1 MKFTI
6 SHDRMV
12 ELIANMVKVLEPE
25 FNERDVKV
33 GTFSDGDN
41 TYIGYFVS
49 TKRHP
54 VARYYVWK
62 KELVLDLDL
71 FNTLDNF
78 FEEGIIYIVDWF
90 NKEFDQDAESVN
102 F

>member
-78 FEEGIIYIVDWF
+78 FEEVI
-90 NKEFDQDAESVN
+90 S
-102 F
+102 